1 MGELMIRGDRIL
13 SASQYQGT
21 ARTGKAA
28 SAGQSQP
35 VSGATGLTVSETLRE
50 MAGKVSQME
59 GDLRAGRRTLQTGQG
74 VLDEIK
80 DSLNRLAEL
89 AQKAAGVRMWTGR
102 PSRGSWSSCGGR
114 LTG

>member
-1 MGELMIRGDRIL
+1 MIRGDRIL

-74 VLDEIK
+74 GPDACRDDDQVAGNLLPVVQD
-80 DSLNRLAEL
+80 DLVDLPVGLAYRL
-89 AQKAAGVRMWTGR
+89 
-102 PSRGSWSSCGGR
+102 
-114 LTG
+114 